1 VVKLSVIICTYNRAN
16 SLADTLL
23 CLTKQSYDIANW
35 ELIVVDNNSSDN
47 TKEIIYEYHRK
58 LPNLTYKFEPQQG
71 LSFARNLGI
80 NSAKGEII
88 AFTDDD
94 VLPENDWLTQ
104 IQNNMEKYNC
114 DACGGYI
121 APNWES
127 QPPAWLTEVFYG
139 FLAIKIDSNG
149 PRQLSINDELPFG
162 ANMAFRRSMFSK
174 HGLFD
179 TQKGRKGPTL
189 AGGEDIEMFERII
202 HQNCSVYYF
211 PNIKVTHKVEAF
223 RIKKNYFRRWRFQC
237 SKNIAMT
244 STQVGSRKIFGI
256 PFYLINQTART
267 IGKSFCYFFTMP
279 QDLAFRQEMIVW
291 HFGGTMA
298 GILHSN
304 YNCYKQLLCK
314 KIGNKLIK

>member
-1 VVKLSVIICTYNRAN
+1 MVKLSVIICTYNRAN

-80 NSAKGEII
+80 NSAKGAII

-121 APNWES
+121 APKWES
-127 QPPAWLTEVFYG
+127 QPPAWLTEIFIEEHKG
-139 FLAIKIDSNG
+139 WIKIEN
-149 PRQLSINDELPFG
+149 LSDLD
-162 ANMAFRRSMFSK
+162 A
-174 HGLFD
+174 
-179 TQKGRKGPTL
+179 
-189 AGGEDIEMFERII
+189 
-202 HQNCSVYYF
+202 
-211 PNIKVTHKVEAF
+211 
-223 RIKKNYFRRWRFQC
+223 
-237 SKNIAMT
+237 
-244 STQVGSRKIFGI
+244 
-256 PFYLINQTART
+256 
-267 IGKSFCYFFTMP
+267 
-279 QDLAFRQEMIVW
+279 DLADRPNSGAVVTISLPLD
-291 HFGGTMA
+291 A
-298 GILHSN
+298 
-304 YNCYKQLLCK
+304 
-314 KIGNKLIK
+314 

>member
-1 VVKLSVIICTYNRAN
+1 MIKLSVIICTYNRAN

-23 CLTKQSYDIANW
+23 CLTKQSYETVNW
-35 ELIVVDNNSSDN
+35 ELIVVDNNSNDN
-47 TKEIIYEYHRK
+47 TKEIISEYSKK

-71 LSFARNLGI
+71 LSFARNSGI
-80 NSAKGEII
+80 NSAHGSII

-94 VLPENDWLTQ
+94 VLPEDDWLIQ

-121 APNWES
+121 APKWEA
-127 QPPAWLTEVFYG
+127 PPPPWLTEIFYG
-139 FLAIKIDSNG
+139 FLAIKTDTNG
-149 PRQLSINDELPFG
+149 PRQLSISDELPFG
-162 ANMAFRRSMFSK
+162 ANMAFRKSMFSE

-179 TQKGRKGPTL
+179 TQKGRKGNTL

-202 HQNCSVYYF
+202 HANCPVYYF

-244 STQVGSRKIFGI
+244 STFESPRKIFGI
-256 PFYLINQTART
+256 PLYLINQTARA
-267 IGKSFCYFFTMP
+267 IIKSFYYLITMP
-279 QDLAFRQEMIVW
+279 QDLAFRQEMIIW
-291 HFGGTMA
+291 HFWGLIA
-298 GILHSN
+298 GILHSH
-304 YNCYKQLLCK
+304 YNHSCRKIFSTK
-314 KIGNKLIK
+314 KE